1 MGIAEERQLVTLGKW
16 LRVAREAKG
25 VSLEDAESLTRIK
38 ARYLRALELGD
49 YGAMQAGEAQVRGF
63 LRRYATFLGLSSE
76 EAIAR
81 YEEEVPPA
89 ADAPHPGPVPATVSQ
104 PRSMDLTAPPR
115 PIGLQLALIAMVV
128 VILGLA
134 AWWIF
139 ARSGLFDSPD
149 PSPSPSP
156 VVTPETVSA
165 ATTAEPTEVPAT
177 VAPAAT
183 FPVSA
188 SGGVTL
194 TLELLEH
201 VWVRVLTDGL
211 TAYEGLMAP
220 DLPIESRTWTA
231 EELVIVET
239 GNGAGVIASINGQLQ
254 GAIGGRGE
262 LCARG
267 WGPEGEFP
275 VSPSTSSDGSGDS
288 P

>member
-1 MGIAEERQLVTLGKW
+1 MATLGKW
-16 LRVAREAKG
+16 LHAAREAKG

-38 ARYLRALELGD
+38 ARYLRALEVGD

-63 LRRYATFLGLSSE
+63 LRRYATFLGLSPE

-81 YEEEVPPA
+81 YEEEVQPA
-89 ADAPHPGPVPATVSQ
+89 VDAPHPGPAPVTVSQ
-104 PRSMDLTAPPR
+104 ARSIDLTAPPR
-115 PIGLQLALIAMVV
+115 PVGLQLALIAMVV

-139 ARSGLFDSPD
+139 ARSGLFAAPE
-149 PSPSPSP
+149 PSPSP

-165 ATTAEPTEVPAT
+165 AITSEPTEAPVT
-177 VAPAAT
+177 VAPAPT
-183 FPVSA
+183 FPVTA

-220 DLPIESRTWTA
+220 DLPIESRTWAA

-239 GNGAGVIASINGQLQ
+239 GNGAGVIATINGQLQ

-267 WGPEGEFP
+267 WGPQGEFP
-275 VSPSTSSDGSGDS
+275 VSPSTSSNGSGDS